1 MKNKRIE
8 HDLLRLFKNNP
19 DNVLEIICAI
29 NNRDY
34 HFEISYLNNIPH
46 YKMTIYIE
54 KLIALVTNTNIDLI
68 PTSDILNLIYD
79 FSKKVKD
86 VTYKDIDKITSL
98 SLKYDAKLL
107 GVNFKRNW
115 QRYLTASGSLILS
128 ILILANLS
136 KKEKLDIQE
145 EEYITKEEEVNED
158 NFQTNPE
165 IVIGNNTFVD
175 NTIKSIEDDKNVWL
189 ENNITTES
197 NLDFQNSIVE
207 DELSKKD
214 KINNILDNYDLTQ
227 EQFDIICAI
236 VMAEAK
242 SESYVDGYAVINCMY
257 NRCVSKLWN
266 DYISNLYGDNAGSDL
281 YMQATAS
288 GQFVVYE
295 EGLYEKFLGVKE
307 GQVIDA
313 VIDFLTT
320 KNIMHY
326 YLSYRSADTSLDE
339 YEQFTPNGNKFFDY
353 MLEED
358 RMITEEESRGL

>member
-175 NTIKSIEDDKNVWL
+175 NTIKSIEDD
-189 ENNITTES
+189 
-197 NLDFQNSIVE
+197 
-207 DELSKKD
+207 ELSKKD